1 MARRTFP
8 PRIDGPSATPMARK
22 RLATSVAA
30 TIAVITLPPAL
41 STASDANC
49 AAPEKTI
56 ADITIGATV
65 PQPVVA
71 AATPK
76 DAPISAVGMTS
87 GSAARM
93 PAA

>member
-1 MARRTFP
+1 
-8 PRIDGPSATPMARK
+8 MARK
-22 RLATSVAA
+22 RLAISVAA

-41 STASDANC
+41 STASVANC
-49 AAPEKTI
+49 AAPENTI

-65 PQPVVA
+65 PQPEVA
-71 AATPK
+71 AETPK

-87 GSAARM
+87 GRAARM

>member
-1 MARRTFP
+1 
-8 PRIDGPSATPMARK
+8 MARK

-30 TIAVITLPPAL
+30 TIAVMTLPPAVR
-41 STASDANC
+41 TASAANC
-49 AAPEKTI
+49 AAPENTI

-65 PQPVVA
+65 PQPDVA

-87 GSAARM
+87 GSATRT